1 MKEAAQLGAMFAGIL
16 LSISILF
23 VFARNMRWI

>member
-1 MKEAAQLGAMFAGIL
+1 MTEAARLSVMFAGTFLAI
-16 LSISILF
+16 SISF